1 MIPLVVPGV
10 IGLTVAAPTLLAGGT
25 TMAGLANVLRYLGMA
40 KTAWDVIPEK
50 HRETIIDAMFQ
61 AGFNKANEWS
71 SATPKQT
78 EFDFGDE
85 TDVQFSYSFS
95 YGDDSE

>member
-1 MIPLVVPGV
+1 M
-10 IGLTVAAPTLLAGGT
+10 ASLAT
-25 TMAGLANVLRYLGMA
+25 VLRYLGMA

-50 HRETIIDAMFQ
+50 HRETILDTMFQ

-71 SATPKQT
+71 SANPKQT

-85 TDVQFSYSFS
+85 TDVQFSYSFTHE
-95 YGDDSE
+95 GDDNE

>member
-1 MIPLVVPGV
+1 MIPLFPLIGAAATPLAAG
-10 IGLTVAAPTLLAGGT
+10 GLTVAS
-25 TMAGLANVLRYLGMA
+25 LANVLRYLGMA

-50 HRETIIDAMFQ
+50 HREAIIDTMFQ

-71 SATPKQT
+71 SANPKQT

-95 YGDDSE
+95 YGDDDEQ